1 MGVILLNSK
10 QKEGLE
16 LAVNR
21 YRNGEKTTII
31 SGYARWVL
39 ENQL

>member
-1 MGVILLNSK
+1 MDMILLNSK

-21 YRNGEKTTII
+21 YHSGCQTTII
-31 SGYARWVL
+31 SGYARWEL
-39 ENQL
+39 ESQP

>member
-1 MGVILLNSK
+1 MDTILLNSK

-21 YRNGEKTTII
+21 YRSGEKTTII
-31 SGYARWVL
+31 SGYAR
-39 ENQL
+39 

>member
-21 YRNGEKTTII
+21 YRAGDKCTII
-31 SGYARWVL
+31 SGYARWVQ

>member
-1 MGVILLNSK
+1 MIQLNDK

-16 LAVNR
+16 LAVDR

-31 SGYARWVL
+31 SGYARWELVS
-39 ENQL
+39 QL